1 MSRSEFTASANVR
14 VVVEVQGMG
23 PYGEGW
29 TAEGIHD
36 KVAEEAVNKVKH
48 ARSESAHHAPRRER
62 MDGSRS
68 LESRRSR
75 LSWRGGPNE
84 QMARAATD

>member
-1 MSRSEFTASANVR
+1 MSKTEFTASANVR

-48 ARSESAHHAPRRER
+48 AFGVCASCAKKRAHGRFQIVGEPTVEIV
-62 MDGSRS
+62 
-68 LESRRSR
+68 
-75 LSWRGGPNE
+75 
-84 QMARAATD
+84 MARRTK

>member
-14 VVVEVQGMG
+14 VVVEVQGIG

-36 KVAEEAVNKVKH
+36 RVAEEAVSKVKQAFGVCASCAKQRTH
-48 ARSESAHHAPRRER
+48 GRFQIIGEPTVEIV
-62 MDGSRS
+62 
-68 LESRRSR
+68 
-75 LSWRGGPNE
+75 
-84 QMARAATD
+84 MARRKA

>member
-36 KVAEEAVNKVKH
+36 KVAEEAVNKVKQ
-48 ARSESAHHAPRRER
+48 AFGVCASCAKQRAHGRFQIVGEPKVEIV
-62 MDGSRS
+62 
-68 LESRRSR
+68 
-75 LSWRGGPNE
+75 
-84 QMARAATD
+84 MARKVKP